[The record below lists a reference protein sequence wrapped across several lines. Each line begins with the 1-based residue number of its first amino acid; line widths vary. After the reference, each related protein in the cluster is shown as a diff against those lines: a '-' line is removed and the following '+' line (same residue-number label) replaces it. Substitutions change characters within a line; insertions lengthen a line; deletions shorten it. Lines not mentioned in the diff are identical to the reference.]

1 MAKAQILR
9 VMDRSPVRQL
19 QADARWGT
27 GFEALLALRVLN
39 GGLAFDEFERGGD
52 LCEVVSRGL
61 PTTVIT
67 ALERLRTQTGEHWSA
82 LLALAARVEP
92 SCDVAGLLAV
102 IEGVEPTELK
112 LAMMRSDRG
121 APGSESSLSPDVFHA
136 AAAGDHGAVEHLLQ
150 RAETGG
156 WDTDIRPLLGIPATT
171 LAALVFEAIRD
182 LPQVCYLQG
191 EDDLGLLER
200 NAGKAQASL
209 AGPEEVAAVIERLT
223 YGVQYRQEPGVARV
237 LLIPTL
243 VHRPWTL
250 IETFADTK
258 LFCYP
263 ARSDSELSAPDAV
276 LIGIYRALGD
286 GTRLRLLRR
295 LAAGSATMGRL
306 SAELELAKST
316 VHEHLLSLRT
326 AGLVRAIVG
335 GGYEIEPE
343 LPDLNWLL
351 KEFLGLEMRR
361 ECEGCGAGLDLDGVA
376 YICSYE
382 CTFCESCAESRKR
395 ICPNCGGELVLR
407 PRRNAAKA
415 VRRVAMGSYKRA
427 RVPTSPGRRDGGGT
441 R

>member
-1 MAKAQILR
+1 M
-9 VMDRSPVRQL
+9 
-19 QADARWGT
+19 
-27 GFEALLALRVLN
+27 LN
-39 GGLAFDEFERGGD
+39 GGLAFDEFDRGGD
-52 LCEVVSRGL
+52 FSQAVLEGL
-61 PTTVIT
+61 PSTVTT
-67 ALERLRTQTGEHWSA
+67 ALERLRTPTGEHWSA
-82 LLALAARVEP
+82 LLALAARVDP
-92 SCDVAGLLAV
+92 SCDVAGLVAV
-102 IEGVEPTELK
+102 IEDLEPTELK
-112 LAMMRSDRG
+112 LTMMGSDRG
-121 APGSESSLSPDVFHA
+121 SPGSESSLSPDVFHA
-136 AAAGDHGAVEHLLQ
+136 AAAGDHAAVDHLLQ

-156 WDTDIRPLLGIPATT
+156 WDSDVRPLLGIPAPT
-171 LAALVFEAIRD
+171 LAALVLEAIRD
-182 LPQVCYLQG
+182 LPQVCYLQH

-200 NAGKAQASL
+200 NAVKTEASL

-237 LLIPTL
+237 VLIPTL
-243 VHRPWTL
+243 VYRPWTL
-250 IETFADTK
+250 IEAFADTK

-263 ARSDSELSAPDAV
+263 ARPDSELSAPDAV

-295 LAAGSATMGRL
+295 LAAGSATVGRL

-316 VHEHLLSLRT
+316 VHEHLLSLRS
-326 AGLVRAIVG
+326 AGLVRVIVG

-361 ECEGCGAGLDLDGVA
+361 ECEGCGAGLDLGGVA

-407 PRRNAAKA
+407 PRRNAARA
-415 VRRVAMGSYKRA
+415 MRRVATQSHSRV
-427 RVPTSPGRRDGGGT
+427 RVPTSPGRRDGGGHKVS
-441 R
+441 